1 MIHISIETSSLTLNH
16 GRKPCIGQKHK
27 SCDPLHTFQSLCLC
41 YFVVFVGYHGLAAL
55 TIVTET
61 AGYVC
66 ARSARGFG
74 TGLEKPEFLL
84 AFGAE
89 WMETLNTLQ
98 SQIME
103 PI

>member
-1 MIHISIETSSLTLNH
+1 MEGNPALVRNTNPVTLY
-16 GRKPCIGQKHK
+16 KPFSRCV
-27 SCDPLHTFQSLCLC
+27 LCC
-41 YFVVFVGYHGLAAL
+41 FVVFVGYRELAAL

-89 WMETLNTLQ
+89 RMETLKTLQ